1 MAWRLALFLAWQLV
15 GASVGWWQL
24 GRAGA
29 LWGALLACWAWM
41 CLDLWRAGR
50 VLGWLRSGQI
60 GTSPSIQGM
69 WGDASERMRK
79 LLRQSQA
86 AAENSQQRLQEILAA
101 LQATPNGVV
110 LLDAQG
116 RIEWCNQT
124 AASQFGIDMPRDVMQ
139 AIGNLIRDPDF
150 NAYYAARDFLSDVV
164 LAGRQGT
171 PSCPMRISVHLH
183 PYGDGRTLLLSRDVT
198 ALEQAE
204 AMRRDFVANV
214 SHEMRTP
221 LTVLTGF
228 VETLQTLTLTDDERT
243 RYLSLMAQQ
252 ASRMQSVVQDLLT
265 LSRLE
270 GSPLPGSSEWTPAR
284 WFMQRCEEEARAL
297 SDLLCRDQAHGHVL
311 RFPGALALESAGE
324 IAGVAAELQSAFSN
338 LVSNAVRYT
347 PAGGSIAVDWVVHT
361 DGTATFKVSDSGPGI
376 APEHLPRLTERFYRV
391 DRSRSRETGGTG
403 LGLAIVK
410 HVLQR
415 HGANLSIESELGK
428 GSVFAVTFPVQRWRL
443 AVSGGAL
450 APVPAPH

>member
-183 PYGDGRTLLLSRDVT
+183 PYGDGRTLRGRVSRAARPVRHPPADPRL
-198 ALEQAE
+198 AD
-204 AMRRDFVANV
+204 RRIRSA
-214 SHEMRTP
+214 R
-221 LTVLTGF
+221 
-228 VETLQTLTLTDDERT
+228 
-243 RYLSLMAQQ
+243 
-252 ASRMQSVVQDLLT
+252 
-265 LSRLE
+265 RLPRAHRA
-270 GSPLPGSSEWTPAR
+270 PLPVATAGR
-284 WFMQRCEEEARAL
+284 RRQARA
-297 SDLLCRDQAHGHVL
+297 
-311 RFPGALALESAGE
+311 E
-324 IAGVAAELQSAFSN
+324 
-338 LVSNAVRYT
+338 
-347 PAGGSIAVDWVVHT
+347 
-361 DGTATFKVSDSGPGI
+361 
-376 APEHLPRLTERFYRV
+376 
-391 DRSRSRETGGTG
+391 
-403 LGLAIVK
+403 
-410 HVLQR
+410 
-415 HGANLSIESELGK
+415 
-428 GSVFAVTFPVQRWRL
+428 
-443 AVSGGAL
+443 
-450 APVPAPH
+450 